1 MKNWE
6 FSMLVAPIGGAITIF
21 LGGWDHLFS
30 AALLFIVLDYITGVV
45 DAGTHGQLNP
55 RTGFYG
61 ILKKV
66 LYFVPV
72 ALGNALDH
80 LMVVGSVQ
88 PIRTVV
94 LWFILAN
101 EGISILGHLGSLG
114 VPIPNVL
121 KTAIESLSSK
131 GSMSQ
136 NPQPPAQPPT
146 QGGGNGQ

>member
-1 MKNWE
+1 MII
-6 FSMLVAPIGGAITIF
+6 APIAGAVTIF
-21 LGGWDHLFS
+21 LGGWDHLLA
-30 AALLFIVLDYITGVV
+30 AALLFIVLDYVTGVV
-45 DAGTHGQLNP
+45 DAGAHGQLNP
-55 RTGFYG
+55 KTGFYG

-114 VPIPNVL
+114 VPIPTVL
-121 KTAIESLSSK
+121 KTAIESLRDK
-131 GSMSQ
+131 GT
-136 NPQPPAQPPT
+136 P
-146 QGGGNGQ
+146 GGGNGQ